1 MRTYFDS
8 YRAAFGGL
16 PRDVWILAWAL
27 FINRVGMMVLPFLAL
42 YLTEER
48 GFDVDAA
55 GRVVALFGVGSIFGV
70 TFGGWLTDKIG
81 PRRVQLA
88 SLVLNGLCLLAL
100 WRTRGPLA
108 ISAAVVVLS
117 LASEIFRP
125 ANSAAIITASSSKQR
140 ARSFALMSAVIC
152 VGLSI
157 GLPIAGAL
165 AEFGYDWLFWIDAGT
180 SFLAFGFLARYGPR
194 TPAKRTVPSAQVAT
208 RASAWRDREFL
219 VVLGLS
225 AAAGTILFQFFSTL
239 PLFLA
244 REVGLSETGVGL
256 LLALNTLIIALSQM
270 QLSQWVESRPLLR
283 WIGWGVALMGI
294 GYGVNGLSNHV
305 AIAALSILIWT
316 VGEMFYFPLTAT
328 YASHRA
334 PPHALG
340 RYMSAYH
347 VGIGVPFL
355 VAPLLG
361 TEIYDRLG
369 PTALWASCAVAGV
382 ILAASF
388 IALDRASRSPTA
400 PARSGP

>member
-1 MRTYFDS
+1 VRTYYNS

-42 YLTEER
+42 YLTSER
-48 GFDVDAA
+48 GFDVDSA

-70 TFGGWLTDKIG
+70 TLGGWLTDRIG

-88 SLVLNGLCLLAL
+88 SLVLNGLCLIAL
-100 WRTRGPLA
+100 WRARGPLE
-108 ISAAVVVLS
+108 ISIAVVVMS

-125 ANSAAIITASSSKQR
+125 ANSAAIISASSAKQR

-165 AEFGYDWLFWIDAGT
+165 AEVGYDWLFWIDAGT
-180 SFLAFGFLARYGPR
+180 SFLAAVFLARYGPR
-194 TPAKRTVPSAQVAT
+194 TPPAAAPHDAGSAARV
-208 RASAWRDREFL
+208 SAWRDREFL
-219 VVLGLS
+219 LVLALTAG
-225 AAAGTILFQFFSTL
+225 AGTILFQFFSTL
-239 PLFLA
+239 PLFLS
-244 REVGLSETGVGL
+244 REVGLGESGVGL
-256 LLALNTLIIALSQM
+256 LLALNTLIIALAQM
-270 QLSQWVESRPLLR
+270 QLSHWVESKPLLP
-283 WIGWGVALMGI
+283 WIGWGVGLMGL
-294 GYGVNGLSNHV
+294 GYGLNALDNHV
-305 AIAALSILIWT
+305 AVAALSILIWT

-334 PPHALG
+334 PPKAVG

-347 VGIGVPFL
+347 VGVGVPFL

-361 TEIYDRLG
+361 TEIYDRFG
-369 PTALWASCAVAGV
+369 STWLWAGCAVVGV
-382 ILAASF
+382 LLT
-388 IALDRASRSPTA
+388 IAFVALERRTQRP
-400 PARSGP
+400 SG

>member
-1 MRTYFDS
+1 MRTYIDA

-48 GFDVDAA
+48 GFDVDSA

-70 TFGGWLTDKIG
+70 TLGGWLTDRIG
-81 PRRVQLA
+81 ARRVQLA

-100 WRTRGPLA
+100 WRARGPLG
-108 ISAAVVVLS
+108 ISVAVVVMS

-125 ANSAAIITASSSKQR
+125 ANSAAIIAASSARQR

-165 AEFGYDWLFWIDAGT
+165 AEVGYDGLFWIDAGT
-180 SFLAFGFLARYGPR
+180 SFLAAVFLARYGPR
-194 TPAKRTVPSAQVAT
+194 TPAGAAT
-208 RASAWRDREFL
+208 QGAPPTARISAWRDGEFL
-219 VVLGLS
+219 VVLALT

-244 REVGLSETGVGL
+244 REVGLSESGVGL
-256 LLALNTLIIALSQM
+256 LLALNTLVIALVQM
-270 QLSQWVESRPLLR
+270 QLSHWVESKPLLP
-283 WIGWGVALMGI
+283 WIGWGVGLMGI
-294 GYGVNGLSNHV
+294 GYGINGLSGHV
-305 AIAALSILIWT
+305 GVAALSILIWT

-334 PPHALG
+334 PPGAVG

-361 TEIYDRLG
+361 TEVYERFG
-369 PTALWASCAVAGV
+369 PTWLWAGCAIAGV
-382 ILAASF
+382 LLA
-388 IALDRASRSPTA
+388 IAFVSLGRRARGTEP
-400 PARSGP
+400 